1 MDIDKVLMRPIELG
15 LIPGAV
21 AIASDDHGIIYEGAF
36 GRRVVDKP
44 EPMTAQ
50 ADAEPLDLRD

>member
-1 MDIDKVLMRPIELG
+1 MTIDKFLREPIEAG
-15 LIPGAV
+15 LIPGIVAV
-21 AIASDDHGIIYEGAF
+21 AADDRSVIYEGTF